1 MLEVEMSE
9 KGDGVPVE
17 GKCRW
22 LMRNSDGT
30 VWETGGYYL
39 PEEVDQWECS
49 KPVEP
54 VKERENDQS

>member
-1 MLEVEMSE
+1 MSE